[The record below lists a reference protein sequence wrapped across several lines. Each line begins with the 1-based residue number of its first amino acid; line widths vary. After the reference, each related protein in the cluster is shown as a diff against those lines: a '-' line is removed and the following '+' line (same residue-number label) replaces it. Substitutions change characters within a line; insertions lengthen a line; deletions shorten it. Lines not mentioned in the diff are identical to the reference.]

1 MHMRIC
7 AYDVTRAHSTGSVR
21 RRPRAIL
28 SAVTRRLPRTPAGP
42 GATTPAGAPVRPR
55 RRRHGMLRRHLFGCM
70 VIVIATATAI
80 SVAAINVVS
89 TIAADLALGGK
100 ALDSTFLTAAKA
112 GAAQTILVVGD
123 DHIGPTT
130 TYSTGAEQTVNGVH
144 LLHADTFMLVRM
156 DPSQSQ
162 TSILSIPRDLLVSFT
177 WKGVPYTNQ
186 KFNSAYSI
194 GGIDL
199 VKKVVLKYLPGITI
213 NHEIDFNFASFLG
226 LVDAIGC
233 VYVDVD
239 RRYLN
244 DSDPTYQFINIQP
257 GYQRLCGNQA
267 LSYVRYRHT
276 DSDFVRVAR
285 QQDFIRQA
293 KEQLGVWGFLTKY
306 NQLAKAFGRAV
317 GTDIRSDSAVAQLLE
332 LAAFS
337 LSRPVRDVPFQYTN
351 PAYQINTPAGPEEAV
366 YATTRN
372 IQASIDDFL
381 YQAPRAVVPHAS
393 PRGVHARHV
402 HHHTAASTT
411 GATEDLYPLS
421 AGVTQPALAL
431 TVDVPFPVDLPSVQ
445 TGPATPN
452 DFHAYTIR
460 DEQNRVRYGYRIDWS
475 AGSEGEYYGIEG
487 MNWTDPPLFA
497 NPSATSTIGGRTY
510 MFIDDGSAFH
520 DIGWREGGVLYW
532 VSNTLNETL
541 SNAQMLTIAE
551 SAKPLH

>member
-1 MHMRIC
+1 M
-7 AYDVTRAHSTGSVR
+7 
-21 RRPRAIL
+21 
-28 SAVTRRLPRTPAGP
+28 
-42 GATTPAGAPVRPR
+42 
-55 RRRHGMLRRHLFGCM
+55 FGCL
-70 VIVIATATAI
+70 VIIVATATAI

-100 ALDSTFLTAAKA
+100 PLDSTFLTAAKA

-156 DPSQSQ
+156 DPTQNQ

-239 RRYLN
+239 RHYLN
-244 DSDPTYQFINIQP
+244 DSDPTYQFINVEP

-285 QQDFIRQA
+285 QQDFIRDA
-293 KEQLGVWGFLTKY
+293 KEQLGVWGFLSKFSA
-306 NQLAKAFGRAV
+306 LAKAFGKAV
-317 GTDIRSDSAVAQLLE
+317 WTDIRSDSAVAQLLE

-337 LSRPVRDVPFQYTN
+337 LSRPVRDVSFRYTN
-351 PAYQINTPAGPEEAV
+351 PAYQINTPQGPEEAV
-366 YATTRN
+366 YATARN
-372 IQASIDDFL
+372 IAASVDDLL
-381 YQAPRAVVPHAS
+381 YKAPRAVVPQSS
-393 PRGVHARHV
+393 PGSVRAHRV
-402 HHHTAASTT
+402 HHHAATSTRGT
-411 GATEDLYPLS
+411 DDLYPLS
-421 AGVTQPALAL
+421 AGVAQQALEVS
-431 TVDVPFPVDLPSVQ
+431 VDVPFPVDLPSVQ

-460 DEQNRVRYGYRIDWS
+460 DERNHVHYGYRIDWS

-497 NPSATSTIGGRTY
+497 NPNATSTIAGRTY
-510 MFIDDGSAFH
+510 MFVDDGSAFH
-520 DIGWREGGVLYW
+520 DIGWREGNVLYW

-541 SNAQMLTIAE
+541 SNAQMLALAE
-551 SAKPLH
+551 SAQPLH

>member
-1 MHMRIC
+1 
-7 AYDVTRAHSTGSVR
+7 
-21 RRPRAIL
+21 
-28 SAVTRRLPRTPAGP
+28 
-42 GATTPAGAPVRPR
+42 
-55 RRRHGMLRRHLFGCM
+55 MLRRHLFGCL
-70 VIVIATATAI
+70 VIVVATAAAI
-80 SVAAINVVS
+80 SVAVINVVS
-89 TIAADLALGGK
+89 TIAADLTLGGK
-100 ALDSTFLTAAKA
+100 PLDSTYLTAAKA

-123 DHIGPTT
+123 NHIGKTT
-130 TYSTGAEQTVNGVH
+130 TYSTGAALTSPTGYH
-144 LLHADTFMLVRM
+144 YLHADTFMLVRM
-156 DPSQSQ
+156 DPSQDQ
-162 TSILSIPRDLLVSFT
+162 TSILSIPRDLVVSFR
-177 WKGVPYTNQ
+177 WKGQLYTDQ
-186 KFNSAYSI
+186 KFNSTYSL

-199 VKKVVLKYLPGITI
+199 VKKVVLSMLPGIAI

-244 DSDPTYQFINIQP
+244 DSDPTYQFINIEP

-351 PAYQINTPAGPEEAV
+351 PAYQISTPQGPEEAV
-366 YATTRN
+366 YATPKN
-372 IQASIDDFL
+372 IQASVDDFL
-381 YQAPRAVVPHAS
+381 YEAPKAAVPPAPTGAVHTHSHHVQHA
-393 PRGVHARHV
+393 HHV
-402 HHHTAASTT
+402 RRHTATT
-411 GATEDLYPLS
+411 TAGRDDLYPVS
-421 AGVTQPALAL
+421 SDVTQPALAV
-431 TVDVPFPVDLPSVQ
+431 TVDVPFPVQLPAVQ
-445 TGPATPN
+445 TGPATPS

-460 DEQNRVRYGYRIDWS
+460 DERNVVHYGYRIDWS
-475 AGSEGEYYGIEG
+475 AGSEGEYYGVEG

-497 NPSATSTIGGRTY
+497 NPNATRTIDGRIY
-510 MFIDDGSAFH
+510 MFVDDGSAFH
-520 DIGWREGGVLYW
+520 DIGWRTKGVLYW

-541 SNAQMLTIAE
+541 SNSQMLAIAE
-551 SAKPLH
+551 SAQPLR

>member
-1 MHMRIC
+1 M
-7 AYDVTRAHSTGSVR
+7 
-21 RRPRAIL
+21 
-28 SAVTRRLPRTPAGP
+28 TRRLPRTPAGP
-42 GATTPAGAPVRPR
+42 DATTPAGAATRP
-55 RRRHGMLRRHLFGCM
+55 RRRHGMLRRHMFGCL
-70 VIVIATATAI
+70 VIIVATATAI
-80 SVAAINVVS
+80 SVAVINVVS

-100 ALDSTFLTAAKA
+100 PLDSTYLTAAKA

-130 TYSTGAEQTVNGVH
+130 TYSTGAEQDVNQGGTLVH

-156 DPSQSQ
+156 DPSQDQ
-162 TSILSIPRDLLVSFT
+162 TSILSIPRDMLVKFT
-177 WKGVPYTNQ
+177 WKGVTYTNQ

-199 VKKVVLKYLPGITI
+199 VKKVVLQYLPGITI

-244 DSDPTYQFINIQP
+244 DSDPTYQFINIEP

-306 NQLAKAFGRAV
+306 SQLAKAFGRAV
-317 GTDIRSDSAVAQLLE
+317 GTDIRGTTDVTQLLE

-337 LSRPVRDVPFQYTN
+337 LSRPVRDVPFQYSN
-351 PAYQINTPAGPEEAV
+351 PAYQINTPQGPEEAV
-366 YATTRN
+366 YATPQN
-372 IQASIDDFL
+372 IQASVDDFL
-381 YQAPRAVVPHAS
+381 YEAPKAAVPRSS
-393 PRGVHARHV
+393 PGAVHV
-402 HHHTAASTT
+402 HHTHHHAATT
-411 GATEDLYPLS
+411 TLAREDLYALS
-421 AGVTQPALAL
+421 AGIASQALAL
-431 TVDVPFPVDLPSVQ
+431 SVDVPFPVDLPSVQ

-460 DEQNRVRYGYRIDWS
+460 DEQNHVRYGYRIDWS

-487 MNWTDPPLFA
+487 MNWTNPPLFA
-497 NPSATSTIGGRTY
+497 NPNATTTIDGRTY
-510 MFIDDGSAFH
+510 MFVDDGSAFH
-520 DIGWREGGVLYW
+520 DIGWRTKGVLYW

-541 SNAQMLTIAE
+541 SNAQMLAIAE
-551 SAKPLH
+551 SAQPLR